1 MLKKVKIFWLCL
13 VMSMGIAGTVHAASY
28 ERWETVDEGERQEHA
43 QMQGLLRA
51 SEASPKAW
59 QKINGVCYNGSG
71 QKITGA
77 ITRGIDVSEWQG
89 VINWNKVKNSD
100 IDFAFVRVAYGT
112 GYIDKQ
118 YAANMKNAEAAGVPV
133 GTYIY
138 STATTTAGALKEAKL
153 VISKMKGY
161 KVSYPV
167 VFDLEYSKMGQ
178 LSRTQVAKLALTFC
192 NEVKRAGYYPMVYC
206 NTNWYDEKVD
216 WSLLPGI
223 DVWVARYGDK
233 ILAPSRSDYD
243 YTIWQSTDGDGGGV
257 LNSTKGLVD
266 GIPVWNNVDVNF
278 GYVDYTR
285 IIQPRTAPLA
295 SYDASS
301 QPETPTPTPKPTATS
316 KPTATPKPTATSKPT
331 ATPKPT
337 VKNGWKTEGGKTY
350 YYKNDVK
357 LKGWQKIGG
366 KYYYFNSIY
375 GYIYKNALLT
385 SSKKNICYMDSRGA
399 RVSNQWVTSKNKRY
413 YIGSNGYAVKGFQK
427 IGGKLYYFH
436 KANAYMTK
444 NCKVITTSGNIY
456 YMGSN
461 GVSCANGFYT
471 IKENGVKNT
480 YYFDKNGR
488 AYKGWHTIKGKKYYF
503 YKGTSKKS
511 GVRAQSV
518 TLTSSTGLVSVFDK
532 NGVCTK
538 QYRKR

>member
-1 MLKKVKIFWLCL
+1 MIKGRKGILKTVKGFLLCL
-13 VMSMGIAGTVHAASY
+13 VMSMGIAGTVNAASY
-28 ERWETVDEGERQEHA
+28 ERWETVDEGERQA
-43 QMQGLLRA
+43 YTQMKGLLRA
-51 SEASPKAW
+51 ADISPNAW
-59 QKINGVCYNGSG
+59 QKINGICYNGSG
-71 QKITGA
+71 QKISGA

-89 VINWNKVKNSD
+89 VIDWKKVRNSD

-138 STATTTAGALKEAKL
+138 STATTTEGALKEAKL
-153 VISKMKGY
+153 VISKMRGY

-178 LSRTQVAKLALTFC
+178 LSKSQVAKLALTFC
-192 NEVKRAGYYPMVYC
+192 NEVKKAGYYPMVYC
-206 NTNWYDEKVD
+206 NTNWYDEKID

-223 DVWVARYGDK
+223 DVWIARYGDK
-233 ILAPSRSDYD
+233 ILAPSKSGYD

-257 LNSTKGLVD
+257 LNSTKGLVN

-278 GYVDYTR
+278 GYVDYTK
-285 IIQPRTAPLA
+285 IIQPRWEPLA
-295 SYDASS
+295 SYDSS
-301 QPETPTPTPKPTATS
+301 AKPETPTPTVKPTATPE
-316 KPTATPKPTATSKPT
+316 PTATPKPN
-331 ATPKPT
+331 

-350 YYKNDVK
+350 YYKNGVK
-357 LKGWQKIGG
+357 LKGWQKISG

-385 SSKKNICYMDSRGA
+385 SSKKNICYMDSKGA
-399 RVSNQWVTSKNKRY
+399 RVTNKWVTANKKRY

-427 IGGKLYYFH
+427 IGGKIYYFH

-444 NCKVITTSGNIY
+444 NCKVITTTGNIY

-461 GVSCANGFYT
+461 GAACSNGFLT
-471 IKENGVKNT
+471 IKESGVKNT
-480 YYFDKNGR
+480 YYFAKNGR

-511 GVRAQSV
+511 GVMAKSV
-518 TLTSSTGLVSVFDK
+518 TLTSSTGVVSVFNK

-538 QYRKR
+538 QYRKK

>member
-1 MLKKVKIFWLCL
+1 MKGKEWMLKTAKVFLLCL
-13 VMSMGIAGTVHAASY
+13 VMSAAITGTVSAAAY
-28 ERWETVDEGERQEHA
+28 ERWETVDEGERKEHT
-43 QMQGLLRA
+43 QTQGLLRA
-51 SEASPKAW
+51 SAVSPNAW
-59 QKINGVCYNGSG
+59 QKIDGVCYNGSG
-71 QKITGA
+71 EKITGA

-89 VINWNKVKNSD
+89 VIEWDRVRYSD

-118 YAANMKNAEAAGVPV
+118 FDANMKNAEAAGVPV

-153 VISKMKGY
+153 VISKMKGH

-178 LSRTQVAKLALTFC
+178 LSKTQIAKIALTFC
-192 NEVKRAGYYPMVYC
+192 NEVKKAGYYPMVYC
-206 NTNWYDEKVD
+206 NTNWYDEKID

-243 YTIWQSTDGDGGGV
+243 YTIWQSTDGDGGGI

-266 GIPVWNNVDVNF
+266 GIPVWNNVDLNF
-278 GYVDYTR
+278 GYVDYTK
-285 IIQPRTAPLA
+285 IIQPRKAPLA
-295 SYDASS
+295 SYEASS
-301 QPETPTPTPKPTATS
+301 DPEISIPAPKPTEPP
-316 KPTATPKPTATSKPT
+316 KPTATPKPA
-331 ATPKPT
+331 

-350 YYKNDVK
+350 YYKNGVK

-366 KYYYFNSIY
+366 KYYYFNSNQ

-385 SSKKNICYMDSRGA
+385 SSKKNICYMDSKGA
-399 RVSNQWVTSKNKRY
+399 RVANKWVTYKNKRY
-413 YIGSNGYAVKGFQK
+413 YMGSNGYAVKGFKK
-427 IGGKLYYFH
+427 IQGKTYYFH
-436 KANAYMTK
+436 NVNAYMTK
-444 NCKVITTSGNIY
+444 NCKVITAAGDIY

-461 GVSCANGFYT
+461 GVRCANGFYT
-471 IKENGVKNT
+471 IKEGGVKNT

-511 GVRAQSV
+511 GVRAQNI
-518 TLTSSTGLVSVFDK
+518 TLTSSTGVVSVFNK
-532 NGVCTK
+532 SGVCTK
-538 QYRKR
+538 QYRKKK